1 MEIHCQSKIK
11 NLLKNIWGGDEFVEL
26 IFSCLRWSGANG
38 AGGMLWKQI
47 FRSSLLDDVR
57 LLDDVQAVEDE
68 LFCLKV
74 AAKSNAFFLY
84 SREIIQI

>member
-1 MEIHCQSKIK
+1 M
-11 NLLKNIWGGDEFVEL
+11 
-26 IFSCLRWSGANG
+26 
-38 AGGMLWKQI
+38 
-47 FRSSLLDDVR
+47 LDDVR